1 MHIKAMLEQ
10 EGDSVVEWRVEI
22 CSTIE
27 LRIFFAFSWSVSEAA
42 VFGETAQKAKTS
54 VLAGTV
60 GVLEHSQCTEDAAR
74 AAVVAISHK
83 Q

>member
-1 MHIKAMLEQ
+1 M
-10 EGDSVVEWRVEI
+10 EI

-27 LRIFFAFSWSVSEAA
+27 VGILFAFSWSVSEAA
-42 VFGETAQKAKTS
+42 LFGESARKARTS

-60 GVLEHSQCTEDAAR
+60 GVLEHSQCTQDAAR
-74 AAVVAISHK
+74 AAVVAISRK

>member
-1 MHIKAMLEQ
+1 M
-10 EGDSVVEWRVEI
+10 EI

-27 LRIFFAFSWSVSEAA
+27 LRIFFAFSWSISEAA
-42 VFGETAQKAKTS
+42 LFGESARKAKRS

-60 GVLEHSQCTEDAAR
+60 GVLEHSQCTEDAAW
-74 AAVVAISHK
+74 AAVVAISRK